1 MKRFFSI
8 ALTICIV
15 AAVGLTGLI
24 STAAAPTEAYTATLA
39 VIEAYN
45 QTHGGIGELA
55 AEESGSE
62 IIITG
67 EVIGATKGISLPHM
81 VVWKAKL
88 SGDTAGEAL
97 IKGSVNVMYGAEIF
111 TDGRAIEGQEILVDG
126 GVVFGA
132 EAIYSPGGTVRI
144 TGGIVE
150 GNIYA
155 SQLFIENAR
164 VDIDDGAGLEN
175 SIVYVAPTATANLE
189 DKLTNYIEDNGQGL
203 LTVVGDVTLNSAID
217 FEILYVPEDAEL
229 TVTNAAFA
237 LAEDAMLIVDGKLDL
252 PADHDYSGWEGTV
265 TGQNADDLKGY
276 SSKDELPEE
285 ELPDDGS
292 SEDELPGWD
301 QSLKWWQKAPS
312 WAQWILRYVCFGWSW
327 MKG

>member
-1 MKRFFSI
+1 MKRFLSI
-8 ALTICIV
+8 ALTLCI
-15 AAVGLTGLI
+15 ATAVGLAGLI
-24 STAAAPTEAYTATLA
+24 PAAAAPAEVYTATLA

-45 QTHGGIGELA
+45 ETHGGIGELA
-55 AEESGSE
+55 AAESGNE
-62 IIITG
+62 IIVTG
-67 EVIGATKGISLPHM
+67 EVMGATKGIVLPHR
-81 VVWKAKL
+81 VIWKAKL
-88 SGDTAGEAL
+88 SGDIAGEAL
-97 IKGSVNVMYGAEIF
+97 IKGSVKVIYGAEVF

-132 EAIYSPGGTVRI
+132 EAIYAPGGIVRI

-155 SQLFIENAR
+155 SQLSIENAR

-203 LTVVGDVTLNSAID
+203 LTVVGNVTLTSAID
-217 FEILYVPEDAEL
+217 FEILYIPEDAEL

-237 LAEDAMLIVDGKLDL
+237 LAEDALLIVDGKLEL

-265 TGQNADDLKGY
+265 TGQNADNLKGY
-276 SSKDELPEE
+276 WSKDKLPGEE
-285 ELPDDGS
+285 YWSGNDDL
-292 SEDELPGWD
+292 SEDEP
-301 QSLKWWQKAPS
+301 SLKWWQKAPS
-312 WAQWILRYVCFGWSW
+312 WAQWVLRYVCFGWSW
-327 MKG
+327 MKD